1 MSPEQEMI
9 TEQFDQRTM
18 ANLSITLELACRH
31 LTNHDDRRYVAEK
44 LMQSARA
51 GRTTASQLNACAM
64 KAITELQSGHKRS
77 A

>member
-1 MSPEQEMI
+1 MI
-9 TEQFDQRTM
+9 TEQFDRRTM

-31 LTNHDDRRYVAEK
+31 LADHEDRKFVAER

-51 GRTTASQLNACAM
+51 GRTSASQLNACAM
-64 KAITELQSGHKRS
+64 KAITELQSGHKKS